1 MTRRARAYLTATA
14 TAIALAAALTGCG
27 QSSNTT
33 TSTTSTSTGAPGTG
47 PPSSSTPTATGTTGS
62 GTTGTPS
69 GSHAL
74 GVSPAVGS
82 PQSTMRFSFTSPQGS
97 GPQGGTLISAALS
110 VVGPHGSGCVGI
122 HQQALPSEPAGQSVG
137 VAVGPTQL
145 GGSWCPGTYTARV
158 EVLAR
163 PKCGQGMMCPQFIRV
178 VAVFGPTTFRIS
190 G

>member
-1 MTRRARAYLTATA
+1 MTRRARAYLTLAVTA
-14 TAIALAAALTGCG
+14 VALTGCA
-27 QSSNTT
+27 QSSN
-33 TSTTSTSTGAPGTG
+33 TTSTSTGAPGAG
-47 PPSSSTPTATGTTGS
+47 PPSSSTTATSTSGSGTTGP

-82 PQSTMRFSFTSPQGS
+82 PQSTMHFSFTSPQGS

-110 VVGPHGSGCVGI
+110 VVGPHGSACVGI

-163 PKCGQGMMCPQFIRV
+163 PKCGEGMMCPQFIRV
-178 VAVFGPTTFRIS
+178 VAVLGPTTFRIS

>member
-1 MTRRARAYLTATA
+1 MTRHARAHLAVMA
-14 TAIALAAALTGCG
+14 TAIAVAGALTGCA

-33 TSTTSTSTGAPGTG
+33 TSTGAPGTA
-47 PPSSSTPTATGTTGS
+47 PPTSSTPTSTSTTGS
-62 GTTGTPS
+62 GTSGTPS
-69 GSHAL
+69 GSHPL

-82 PQSTMRFSFTSPQGS
+82 PQSTMRFSFTSPVGS
-97 GPQGGTLISAALS
+97 GPQGQGDTLISSALS
-110 VVGPHGSGCVGI
+110 VIGPHGSGCVGV
-122 HQQALPSEPAGQSVG
+122 HQQALPTEPAEQSVN
-137 VAVGPTQL
+137 VALGPAQL

-178 VAVFGPTTFRIS
+178 VAVVGPTTFRIR